1 MNVNILKDD
10 PDWRWFPL
18 AASICLASTLC
29 AWLMFKYCPVSE
41 IYQYHVPGEFL
52 TYVQIETWMENKF
65 GKRIHKLIAP
75 SASIKF

>member
-18 AASICLASTLC
+18 AASICLAFTSC
-29 AWLMFKYCPVSE
+29 VWLVFKYCPVSKL
-41 IYQYHVPGEFL
+41 QLGVFL

-65 GKRIHKLIAP
+65 GKRIHRVVAL
-75 SASIKF
+75 SA